1 MLAGGCVM
9 STPALT
15 LTDVVVRYDRLTA
28 VDGIS
33 LELRRGETLGLV
45 GESGCGKSSVARAI
59 AGLQSLAAGTLSIKG
74 EPLQN
79 ASAQQ
84 RNGLQQEIQLLFQD
98 PAASLSPRMTVRGLL
113 AEPLKIRRTHT
124 PESWAR
130 IAELAQSV
138 GLGEQL
144 LSRYPHQL
152 SGGQA
157 RRVAL
162 VRALAA
168 EPSIIVAD
176 EPTAGLDIS
185 IQGELLNLLRA
196 LRDRLG
202 LSYLLISHNLNVV
215 GRVTDRVAVMYL
227 GQIVESGPTAAL
239 FRDPAHPYTQA
250 LLSANLTLNPRHR
263 RERIVLSGDLPS
275 PSNPPSGCR
284 FHMRCP
290 VAQLRCSNEVP
301 ALQSGEGGRS
311 VACHFPLADAQAI
324 IPQAIA
330 G

>member
-1 MLAGGCVM
+1 M
-9 STPALT
+9 TALI
-15 LTDVVVRYDRLTA
+15 LKDAVIRYDRLTA
-28 VDGIS
+28 VDGVS

-59 AGLQSLAAGTLSIKG
+59 VGLQPLAAGTLTIEG
-74 EPLQN
+74 EALRDAPAKRRIDLQ
-79 ASAQQ
+79 
-84 RNGLQQEIQLLFQD
+84 RRIQLLFQD
-98 PAASLSPRMTVRGLL
+98 PAASLSPRMTVRSLL
-113 AEPLKIRRTHT
+113 AEPLKIQKSYS
-124 PESWAR
+124 PEAWSR
-130 IAELAQSV
+130 IAALAESI

-162 VRALAA
+162 VRALAD

-239 FRDPAHPYTQA
+239 FRNPAHPYTRA
-250 LLSANLTLNPRHR
+250 LLSANLTLDAGRR
-263 RERIVLSGDLPS
+263 RERIVLSGELPS

-284 FHMRCP
+284 FHKRCP
-290 VAQLRCSNEVP
+290 LAQPKCARDIP
-301 ALQSGEGGRS
+301 TLQGRPGERN
-311 VACHFPLADAQAI
+311 VACHFPLAAEPSHA
-324 IPQAIA
+324 PQAIA

>member
-1 MLAGGCVM
+1 M
-9 STPALT
+9 TPTALI
-15 LTDVVVRYDRLTA
+15 LKDAVVRYDRLTA
-28 VDGIS
+28 VDGVS

-59 AGLQSLAAGTLSIKG
+59 VGLQPLAAGKLTIEGETLQDLTSRRRSD
-74 EPLQN
+74 LQ
-79 ASAQQ
+79 
-84 RNGLQQEIQLLFQD
+84 RRIQLLFQD
-98 PAASLSPRMTVRGLL
+98 PAASLSPRMTVHSLL
-113 AEPLKIRRTHT
+113 AEPLKIRKVHT

-130 IAELAQSV
+130 ISALAESI

-196 LRDRLG
+196 LRDRLS

-250 LLSANLTLNPRHR
+250 LLSANLTLDPGR
-263 RERIVLSGDLPS
+263 RRVRIVLSGELPS

-284 FHMRCP
+284 FHKRCP
-290 VAQLRCSNEVP
+290 LAKPRCVGEAP
-301 ALQSGEGGRS
+301 TLQAGADGRS
-311 VACHFPLADAQAI
+311 VACHFPLTAEAI
-324 IPQAIA
+324 VMPQAIA

>member
-1 MLAGGCVM
+1 M
-9 STPALT
+9 TALT
-15 LTDVVVRYDRLTA
+15 LKDAVIRYDRLTA
-28 VDGIS
+28 VDGVS

-59 AGLQSLAAGTLSIKG
+59 VGLQPLAGGTLTIEG
-74 EPLQN
+74 ETLQDVSN
-79 ASAQQ
+79 Q
-84 RNGLQQEIQLLFQD
+84 RRQALQRKIQLLFQD
-98 PAASLSPRMTVRGLL
+98 PAASLSPRMTVRSLL
-113 AEPLKIRRTHT
+113 AEPLKIRGTYT
-124 PESWAR
+124 PDNWAR
-130 IAELAQSV
+130 IVDLAESI

-162 VRALAA
+162 VRALAS

-185 IQGELLNLLRA
+185 VQGELLNLLRA

-239 FRDPAHPYTQA
+239 FRAPAHPYTQA
-250 LLSANLTLNPRHR
+250 LLSANLTLDVSRR
-263 RERIVLSGDLPS
+263 RERIVLSGELPS

-284 FHMRCP
+284 FHRRCP
-290 VAQLRCSNEVP
+290 LAQPKCAVDVP
-301 ALQSGEGGRS
+301 TLQASGERS
-311 VACHFPLADAQAI
+311 VACHFPLATAPVVT
-324 IPQAIA
+324 PQAIA

>member
-1 MLAGGCVM
+1 MAAPV
-9 STPALT
+9 LT
-15 LTDVVVRYDRLTA
+15 LKDAVIRYDRLTA

-33 LELRRGETLGLV
+33 LELKRGETLGLV

-59 AGLQSLAAGTLSIKG
+59 VGLQPLAAGTLTLEG
-74 EPLQN
+74 DPLSQT
-79 ASAQQ
+79 AAQ
-84 RNGLQQEIQLLFQD
+84 RRIQLLFQD
-98 PAASLSPRMTVRGLL
+98 PAASLSPRMTVRALL
-113 AEPLKIRRTHT
+113 AEPLKIRGAHS
-124 PESWAR
+124 PKSWAR
-130 IAELAQSV
+130 IAALADSI
-138 GLGEQL
+138 GLGDQL
-144 LSRYPHQL
+144 FTRYPHQL

-250 LLSANLTLNPRHR
+250 LLSANLTLDPRRR
-263 RERIVLSGDLPS
+263 RERIVLSGELPS

-284 FHMRCP
+284 FHKRCP
-290 VAQLRCSNEVP
+290 LAQPKCAAEVP
-301 ALQSGEGGRS
+301 ALQAGTGGRS
-311 VACHFPLADAQAI
+311 VACHFPLAAEPAVLSQAM
-324 IPQAIA
+324 A

>member
-1 MLAGGCVM
+1 M
-9 STPALT
+9 TALT
-15 LTDVVVRYDRLTA
+15 LKDAVIRYDRLTA
-28 VDGIS
+28 VDGVS

-59 AGLQSLAAGTLSIKG
+59 VGLQPLAGGTLTIEG
-74 EPLQN
+74 ETLQDVSN
-79 ASAQQ
+79 Q
-84 RNGLQQEIQLLFQD
+84 RRQALQRKIQLLFQD
-98 PAASLSPRMTVRGLL
+98 PAASLSPRMTVRSLL
-113 AEPLKIRRTHT
+113 AEPLKIRGTYT
-124 PESWAR
+124 PESRAR
-130 IAELAQSV
+130 IVDLAESI

-185 IQGELLNLLRA
+185 VQGELLNLLRA

-239 FRDPAHPYTQA
+239 FRAPAHPYTQA
-250 LLSANLTLNPRHR
+250 LLSANLTLDVSRR
-263 RERIVLSGDLPS
+263 RERIVLSGELPS

-284 FHMRCP
+284 FHRRCP
-290 VAQLRCSNEVP
+290 LAQPKCAVDVP
-301 ALQSGEGGRS
+301 TLQASGERS
-311 VACHFPLADAQAI
+311 VACHFPLATAPVVT
-324 IPQAIA
+324 PQAIA

>member
-1 MLAGGCVM
+1 MTATAL
-9 STPALT
+9 TLPALT
-15 LTDVVVRYDRLTA
+15 LKDAVVRYDRLIA
-28 VDGIS
+28 VDGVS

-59 AGLQSLAAGTLSIKG
+59 VGLQPLASGTLTIEG
-74 EPLQN
+74 ETLQDVPPKRRGDL
-79 ASAQQ
+79 Q
-84 RNGLQQEIQLLFQD
+84 RRIQLLFQD
-98 PAASLSPRMTVRGLL
+98 PAASLSPRMTVRSLL
-113 AEPLKIRRTHT
+113 AEPLKIRKLHT
-124 PESWAR
+124 PESAAR
-130 IAELAQSV
+130 IVALAESI

-239 FRDPAHPYTQA
+239 FRDPAHPYTRA
-250 LLSANLTLNPRHR
+250 LLSANLTFDPSRR
-263 RERIVLSGDLPS
+263 RERIVLSGELPS

-284 FHMRCP
+284 FHKRCP
-290 VAQLRCSNEVP
+290 LAQPRCASDIP
-301 ALQSGEGGRS
+301 ALQAGADGRN
-311 VACHFPLADAQAI
+311 VACHFQLAAEAVVR
-324 IPQAIA
+324 PQAMV

>member
-1 MLAGGCVM
+1 MAAPV
-9 STPALT
+9 LT
-15 LTDVVVRYDRLTA
+15 LKDAVVRYDRLTA

-33 LELRRGETLGLV
+33 LELHRGETLGLV

-59 AGLQSLAAGTLSIKG
+59 VGLQPLAAGTLTLEG
-74 EPLQN
+74 EALSQT
-79 ASAQQ
+79 SAQ
-84 RNGLQQEIQLLFQD
+84 RRIQLLFQD
-98 PAASLSPRMTVRGLL
+98 PAASLSPRMTVRALL
-113 AEPLKIRRTHT
+113 AEPLKIRGVHT
-124 PESWAR
+124 PESWAH
-130 IAELAQSV
+130 IAALADSI

-144 LSRYPHQL
+144 FTRYPHQL

-162 VRALAA
+162 VRALAT

-250 LLSANLTLNPRHR
+250 LLSANLTLDPKR
-263 RERIVLSGDLPS
+263 RSERIVLSGELPS

-284 FHMRCP
+284 FHKRCP
-290 VAQLRCSNEVP
+290 LAQPKCAGEMPV
-301 ALQSGEGGRS
+301 LQAGTDGRS
-311 VACHFPLADAQAI
+311 VACHFPLAAEPTVL
-324 IPQAIA
+324 PQAMA

>member
-1 MLAGGCVM
+1 MN
-9 STPALT
+9 ALI
-15 LTDVVVRYDRLTA
+15 LKDAVIRYDRLTA
-28 VDGIS
+28 VDGVS

-59 AGLQSLAAGTLSIKG
+59 VGLQPLAAGTLTIEG
-74 EPLQN
+74 ETLQD
-79 ASAQQ
+79 APARRRTDLQ
-84 RNGLQQEIQLLFQD
+84 RRIQLLFQD
-98 PAASLSPRMTVRGLL
+98 PAASLSPRMTVRSLL
-113 AEPLKIRRTHT
+113 AEPLKIQKSHS
-124 PESWAR
+124 PEAWTR
-130 IAELAQSV
+130 IVALAESI
-138 GLGEQL
+138 GLGQQL

-185 IQGELLNLLRA
+185 IQGELLNLLRT
-196 LRDRLG
+196 LRGRLG

-227 GQIVESGPTAAL
+227 GQIVESGPTADL
-239 FRDPAHPYTQA
+239 FRNSAHPYTRA
-250 LLSANLTLNPRHR
+250 LLSANLTLDAGRR
-263 RERIVLSGDLPS
+263 RERIVLSGELPS

-284 FHMRCP
+284 FHKRCP
-290 VAQLRCSNEVP
+290 LAQPRCTREIPV
-301 ALQSGEGGRS
+301 LQGRPGERS
-311 VACHFPLADAQAI
+311 FACHFPLRSEPAPA
-324 IPQAIA
+324 PQAIA

>member
-1 MLAGGCVM
+1 M
-9 STPALT
+9 PALA
-15 LTDVVVRYDRLTA
+15 LKDAVIRYDRLTA
-28 VDGIS
+28 VDGVS

-45 GESGCGKSSVARAI
+45 GESGCGKSSIARALV
-59 AGLQSLAAGTLSIKG
+59 GLQRLAAGTLTIEG
-74 EPLQN
+74 ETLQDAPTARRVN
-79 ASAQQ
+79 LQ
-84 RNGLQQEIQLLFQD
+84 RKIQLLFQD
-98 PAASLSPRMTVRGLL
+98 PAASLSPRMTVGSLL
-113 AEPLKIRRTHT
+113 AEPLKIRKVHT
-124 PESWAR
+124 PESWSR
-130 IAELAQSV
+130 IVALAASI

-168 EPSIIVAD
+168 QPSIIVAD

-227 GQIVESGPTAAL
+227 GQIVESGPTATL
-239 FRDPAHPYTQA
+239 FRNPAHPYTRA
-250 LLSANLTLNPRHR
+250 LLSANLTLDPSRR
-263 RERIVLSGDLPS
+263 RERIVLSGELPS

-284 FHMRCP
+284 FHNRCASAQPKCESDAP
-290 VAQLRCSNEVP
+290 V
-301 ALQSGEGGRS
+301 LQAGPGDRS
-311 VACHFPLADAQAI
+311 VACHFPLATTPSV